1 MEKVTVSNSERELQY
16 ITWHA
21 YLALVM
27 GLLFFSASLESFLDF
42 QASKSLTFVYGIAKF
57 GLSVY
62 FIYFMYKVITTM
74 SSIKRR
80 NFWTASFEDE
90 YLNHL
95 NLLGFKWSFH
105 SVIFALSPFLF
116 SNISSFISESFPADS
131 ISAKT
136 LATLVIGVMFICY
149 ALPVLYGLNKS
160 DE

>member
-1 MEKVTVSNSERELQY
+1 M
-16 ITWHA
+16 
-21 YLALVM
+21 
-27 GLLFFSASLESFLDF
+27 
-42 QASKSLTFVYGIAKF
+42 AKF

-62 FIYFMYKVITTM
+62 FIYFMYKVVTTM
-74 SSIKRR
+74 SSIKKR

-95 NLLGFKWSFH
+95 NLLGFKWAFH

-116 SNISSFISESFPADS
+116 SNISSFISESFPANS
-131 ISAKT
+131 ISAKA
-136 LATLVIGVMFICY
+136 LATLVIGAMFICY